1 MSNKPVKRQ
10 KNVVNQKG
18 TIEKGE
24 VVEEVVKSVSEV
36 KETVTEKASLL
47 KSIFDKVTGKNGK

>member
-10 KNVVNQKG
+10 KNIVNQKG

-24 VVEEVVKSVSEV
+24 VVEDVVKGISEV

-47 KSIFDKVTGKNGK
+47 KSIFEKITGKDGK